1 MCYSNTLSIYRVN
14 DIICNLCNIF
24 FIQSFIIYTYISL
37 KDIVDTVLDT
47 VDAILLN
54 AVFCVWVFDEPQS
67 TLRQPD
73 RGRLKPFWL
82 LPEALRF

>member
-1 MCYSNTLSIYRVN
+1 MQLMQH
-14 DIICNLCNIF
+14 F
-24 FIQSFIIYTYISL
+24 FYTVIIYTYISL

-73 RGRLKPFWL
+73 GGRLKPFWL
-82 LPEALRF
+82 LPEALRC

>member
-1 MCYSNTLSIYRVN
+1 MQLMQHFFYTVIIY
-14 DIICNLCNIF
+14 
-24 FIQSFIIYTYISL
+24 IYTYISL

-73 RGRLKPFWL
+73 RGQVEAILASSRGLEMLAFPRRLNY
-82 LPEALRF
+82 

>member
-1 MCYSNTLSIYRVN
+1 MQLMQHV
-14 DIICNLCNIF
+14 

-54 AVFCVWVFDEPQS
+54 AVFLCMGFLMNHNQHCGNL
-67 TLRQPD
+67 TG
-73 RGRLKPFWL
+73 GR
-82 LPEALRF
+82 